1 MQFVSRVI
9 EPVEAEFLVLDG
21 TPLAVFKFEDAAHA
35 IDEEIFSLL
44 FQPSDEAE
52 REMGER
58 LASSFKPKPAAA
70 QAALPKHD
78 RGAAAR
84 KAWETR
90 RQKEAAAK
98 PKRRAPLVSA
108 PLAPAP
114 AAPVSF
120 AELVRQALA
129 KGPRTLAKI
138 HEYAEQQAFGVELKQ
153 ISTAVYSL
161 ERHGKVEGDR
171 SKPETVWSLV
181 KE

>member
-1 MQFVSRVI
+1 MLFVPRVI
-9 EPVEAEFLVLDG
+9 DPVEAEFLVLDG

-52 REMGER
+52 REMGKR
-58 LASSFKPKPAAA
+58 MASFEPKPAAEPA
-70 QAALPKHD
+70 D

-90 RQKEAAAK
+90 RQKEAVTK
-98 PKRRAPLVSA
+98 PKRRPAFVSA
-108 PLAPAP
+108 PLAPVP

-129 KGPRTLAKI
+129 KGPKTLAKI

-161 ERHGKVEGDR
+161 ERQGKVEGDR
-171 SKPETVWSLV
+171 SKPEIAWSLV